1 MLKAT
6 FRSFL
11 AHKGRM
17 ALSAIAVLL
26 SVAFV
31 SGTLI
36 FTDTITKTFDD
47 LFKSTAA
54 DVTVSQKSDQ
64 SDSDLAVTGQVR
76 SIPAGTTDK
85 VAAMPGVKAAHSAV
99 SVENIT
105 VVDRNN
111 KSVGSDQGAPT
122 IGLNWYESDR
132 SPVKITSGTVPK
144 APGEA
149 VIDADSADRKKIKI
163 GDSLRV
169 IAAPGQTEVKVV
181 GIATFTTT
189 NPGATLVFLE
199 TAAAQK
205 TFLGSTDKI
214 SQVEVDAAPGVTH
227 EQLKKTI
234 GTDLGA
240 GFDVKTKA
248 ETAKDASNDVGSFI
262 DFMKYAM
269 LGFAA
274 VAVLVGIFLIFNTFQ
289 MLVAQRTRE
298 LGLLR
303 AIGASGSNVKRSVV
317 VEAVLLG
324 IVGSTLGLLAGFGLA
339 IGLKALIQSFGMNL
353 KGTSLVFKPATP
365 IVAYLVG
372 TLVTVLAAYI
382 PARRA
387 ARISPMAA
395 LREASAPPQKSLK
408 FRTITGL
415 VLAAIGVLG
424 LIGAATASST
434 KNGGLMLAAGIVLTL
449 ISFVVL
455 GPVLAR
461 TVIPWLAAGFP
472 RLFGPMG
479 RLSRE
484 NSMRNPRRTGATAAA
499 LMIGVALVSGIAVF
513 ASSMEQSLNK
523 QIDRS
528 FGADFTVQ
536 GNSGGP
542 MTPDIYQTVHGA
554 DGVGTAV
561 RARLLPDVE
570 VYYPDGGKSKDQA
583 NGVDKGF
590 DSVWKLKYTA
600 GDPALIGTPGTIV
613 LDEKAALDHGV
624 KVGDFVSVTFPAN
637 GGSADMKVVAL
648 REHVDGGLQFG
659 FGNIPTLP
667 LAAFDQYAPGV
678 QDFLIFANASSGS
691 DKTRVSEAL
700 KQKLDPFP
708 QVKVRDQADYKE
720 LVQGQIKVLLYMI
733 YGLLG
738 LAIIIAILGVIN
750 TLALSVVE
758 RTREIGLMRAIGA
771 SRRQIRRM
779 IRLES
784 IVIAVFGALV
794 GLVLGLAWGVTAQ
807 RLLSDS
813 GLEVLEIPWNTVV
826 TVVIA
831 SAVVGLLAALLPALR
846 ASRMNVLAAIA
857 SE

>member
-1 MLKAT
+1 MFKAT

-54 DVTVSQKSDQ
+54 DVTVSQKSEQ
-64 SDSDLAVTGQVR
+64 SDSDLAVTGQVK
-76 SIPAGTTDK
+76 SIPVGTTDQ
-85 VAAMPGVKAAHSAV
+85 VAKMPGVKAAHAAV

-105 VVDRNN
+105 VVDSKN
-111 KSVGSDQGAPT
+111 KSVGPDGGAPT

-132 SPVKITSGTVPK
+132 SPVKITSGRVPQ
-144 APGEA
+144 AAGEA
-149 VIDADSADRKKIKI
+149 VVDADTADRKKIKI

-169 IAAPGQTEVKVV
+169 IAAPGTTEVKVV
-181 GIATFTTT
+181 GVATFTTT

-205 TFLGSTDKI
+205 AFLGSTDKI
-214 SQVEVDAAPGVTH
+214 SDVELDAAPGVTH
-227 EQLKKTI
+227 EQLKQTVSSQ
-234 GTDLGA
+234 LGA
-240 GFDVKTKA
+240 GFEVKTKA
-248 ETAKDASNDVGSFI
+248 EAAKDASDDIGTFI
-262 DFMKYAM
+262 NFMKYAM
-269 LGFAA
+269 LGFAG

-298 LGLLR
+298 LGLMR
-303 AIGASGSNVKRSVV
+303 AVGASGKQVKRSVV
-317 VEAVLLG
+317 VEALLLG
-324 IVGSTLGLLAGFGLA
+324 VVGSTLGLAAGFGLA

-353 KGTSLVFKPATP
+353 KGTSLVFNPATP
-365 IVAYLVG
+365 IAAYSVG
-372 TLVTVLAAYI
+372 IIVTVLAAYI

-395 LREASAPPQKSLK
+395 LREASAPVQKPLRR
-408 FRTITGL
+408 RTVIGI
-415 VLAAIGVLG
+415 VIAAIGVFG
-424 LIGAATASST
+424 LVAAATASSA
-434 KNGGLMLAAGIVLTL
+434 KNGGFMLVIGILMTL
-449 ISFVVL
+449 VSFVVL

-461 TVIPWLAAGFP
+461 TVIPWLGAGFP
-472 RLFGPMG
+472 KLFGPMG
-479 RLSRE
+479 KLSRD

-513 ASSMEQSLNK
+513 ASSMNSSLSK

-542 MTPDIYQTVHGA
+542 MGPDIYQTVKGA
-554 DGVGTAV
+554 EGVGTPV

-570 VYYPDGGKSKDQA
+570 VTYPDGQTSKDQVNA
-583 NGVDKGF
+583 VDKGF

-600 GDPALIGTPGTIV
+600 GDASQVGTPGSIV
-613 LDEKAALDHGV
+613 LDEQAAKDHGV
-624 KVGDFVSVTFPAN
+624 GVGGTVKVTFP
-637 GGSADMKVVAL
+637 GGKSVDAKVVAL
-648 REHVDGGLQFG
+648 REHVKGGLQFG

-667 LAAFDQYAPGV
+667 ISTLEEVAPDV
-678 QDFLIFANASSGS
+678 QDFLIFANAAPGA
-691 DKTRVSEAL
+691 DKSAVSEKLEAT
-700 KQKLDPFP
+700 LDPFP
-708 QVKVRDQADYKE
+708 QVSVRDQADYKE

-794 GLVLGLAWGVTAQ
+794 GLVLGLSWGVTAQ
-807 RLLSDS
+807 RLLSEQ
-813 GLEVLEIPWNTVV
+813 GLEVLTIPWGTVV